1 MSAMTKPESSSEIL
15 PVDCRGRVRVSAQR
29 RRELLDQ
36 FEQSKL
42 SGQKF
47 AKLTGLKYSTFAA
60 WVSKRRK
67 ERDAMS
73 PALQAPCKSASVE
86 WLETVITETQNAVPL
101 AGSTLVVRLPSGA
114 AIELANA
121 AQAGVAAALLR
132 AWEKAPC

>member
-1 MSAMTKPESSSEIL
+1 MTKPESSSEIL
-15 PVDCRGRVRVSAQR
+15 PVDRRGRVRVSAQR

-73 PALQAPCKSASVE
+73 PALQAPGKSASVE
-86 WLETVITETQNAVPL
+86 WLETVITEAQNAVPL

-121 AQAGVAAALLR
+121 SQAGVAAALLR